1 MFEVCKSP
9 KEMYIVVRDSLNHLL
24 DEQYNPM
31 QILLH
36 DSVAATM
43 DASVYYNPL
52 ADCMEILIQDSA
64 TRQMRYYD
72 TLSLTHDAEKIRKV
86 LQTVLNICIWDT
98 PGLPTGKKQEQL
110 ATFFDLSG
118 EVDALANALATNCHQ
133 YLVMRTRRVTPDANN
148 VAVTFAP
155 PFILPDKLT
164 QILFDTAK
172 APVLEAF
179 VTQTDSLDVFTVAAN
194 NYVELSKKLARI
206 NGHAYIFENGK
217 FTENLTL
224 IARNDK

>member
-1 MFEVCKSP
+1 MNNSEEINPVTFQFLNSTYLKDLRLTYTNYQNGYGWHYFKHASNTTMQSVCGKCIP
-9 KEMYIVVRDSLNHLL
+9 LRDS
-24 DEQYNPM
+24 D
-31 QILLH
+31 
-36 DSVAATM
+36 
-43 DASVYYNPL
+43 
-52 ADCMEILIQDSA
+52 
-64 TRQMRYYD
+64 
-72 TLSLTHDAEKIRKV
+72 
-86 LQTVLNICIWDT
+86 
-98 PGLPTGKKQEQL
+98 
-110 ATFFDLSG
+110 
-118 EVDALANALATNCHQ
+118 
-133 YLVMRTRRVTPDANN
+133 
-148 VAVTFAP
+148 
-155 PFILPDKLT
+155 LPDKLT